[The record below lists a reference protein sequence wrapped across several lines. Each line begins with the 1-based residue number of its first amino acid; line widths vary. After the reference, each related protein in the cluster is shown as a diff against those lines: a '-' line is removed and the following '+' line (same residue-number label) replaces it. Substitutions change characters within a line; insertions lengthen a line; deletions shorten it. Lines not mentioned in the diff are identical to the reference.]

1 MRSILRR
8 TSRLSRLVRLIRN
21 WLGIARWSTMR
32 RSKLLRLCRLV
43 RLRRCGSASRR
54 PRHNDETLLFC
65 CCRFVFLLS
74 LVCVCVFFTYYKVIL
89 RLLRFLCTVGGV
101 VFASGVPPF
110 PLVGSTVDSTYGN
123 NNSLIGRFC
132 ALAGLNGSPSSTE
145 SFNLFVVVW
154 HRRLH
159 QKKDI
164 TMGENLKVAFS

>member
-1 MRSILRR
+1 MFFFCKGYGNVRSILRR
-8 TSRLSRLVRLIRN
+8 TSQLSRLARLIRN

-43 RLRRCGSASRR
+43 RLRKCGSASRR
-54 PRHNDETLLFC
+54 PRHNDETFTFLLLLSFCLFC
-65 CCRFVFLLS
+65 YHW
-74 LVCVCVFFTYYKVIL
+74 CVCVFFNYYKVIL

-132 ALAGLNGSPSSTE
+132 ARCGSK
-145 SFNLFVVVW
+145 W
-154 HRRLH
+154 
-159 QKKDI
+159 
-164 TMGENLKVAFS
+164 VAFVD

>member
-1 MRSILRR
+1 M
-8 TSRLSRLVRLIRN
+8 
-21 WLGIARWSTMR
+21 
-32 RSKLLRLCRLV
+32 
-43 RLRRCGSASRR
+43 
-54 PRHNDETLLFC
+54 
-65 CCRFVFLLS
+65 
-74 LVCVCVFFTYYKVIL
+74 CVFFFNYYKVIL

-110 PLVGSTVDSTYGN
+110 PLSGRQ
-123 NNSLIGRFC
+123 LIVRMVIIIVLLEDFVHV
-132 ALAGLNGSPSSTE
+132 AGLNGSPSSTE